1 MKNVFIF
8 TVYWMCVLA
17 GKSRDKETER
27 ERDKEREIKRGP

>member
-8 TVYWMCVLA
+8 TVCVLA

-27 ERDKEREIKRGP
+27 ERDKERALTCP